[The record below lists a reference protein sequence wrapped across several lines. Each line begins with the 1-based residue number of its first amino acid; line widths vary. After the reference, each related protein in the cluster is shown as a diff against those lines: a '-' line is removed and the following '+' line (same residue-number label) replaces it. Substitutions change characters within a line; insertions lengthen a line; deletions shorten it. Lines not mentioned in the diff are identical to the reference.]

1 MGAKVIISNLHPN
14 VSQGDIKVSS
24 LILKASDVIR
34 FCSEIASLQWRPSS
48 ITSFMEHFQGIGK
61 IWYKLKHF
69 WSNFGDIWI
78 ELFEFSE
85 YFLFEQS
92 LMVYR

>member
-48 ITSFMEHFQGIGK
+48 ITSFMEHFEGIGK
-61 IWYKLKHF
+61 IWYKLNIF
-69 WSNFGDIWI
+69 GVILETSGSSYLNFLNISY
-78 ELFEFSE
+78 LS
-85 YFLFEQS
+85 
-92 LMVYR
+92 